1 LLSQAFKA
9 ASECARRYRGLFVSA
24 FLPEILW
31 SLQPEA
37 TESASKSA
45 PPRTGGGSPLDI
57 FGPGSQSIFLLV
69 LMFVVFYFLLI
80 RPQQKRQKET
90 ETMLKGLRRGD
101 KVRTT
106 GGIRGEIIEVRDAD
120 VDILIA
126 DKVKINVTRSHVAGL
141 DEKPSSG
148 DKPQKT

>member
-1 LLSQAFKA
+1 
-9 ASECARRYRGLFVSA
+9 VSA

-37 TESASKSA
+37 TEHASKTA
-45 PPRTGGGSPLDI
+45 PPASDSGPAGL
-57 FGPGSQSIFLLV
+57 FGPGTQSIVLLV

-90 ETMLKGLRRGD
+90 ESMLKALRRGD
-101 KVRTT
+101 KVRTS
-106 GGIRGEIIEVRDAD
+106 GGIRGEIIEIRDND
-120 VDILIA
+120 VDILIS
-126 DKVKINVTRSHVAGL
+126 DKVKINVLRAHIAGI

-148 DKPQKT
+148 DKPAKS

>member
-1 LLSQAFKA
+1 
-9 ASECARRYRGLFVSA
+9 VSA
-24 FLPEILW
+24 FLAEILW

-45 PPRTGGGSPLDI
+45 PPSGGGSPLDL
-57 FGPGSQSIFLLV
+57 FGPGTQSIFLLV

-106 GGIRGEIIEVRDAD
+106 GGIRGEIIEVRDHD
-120 VDILIA
+120 VDVLIA
-126 DKVKINVTRSHVAGL
+126 DKVKINVLRSHVAGL
-141 DEKPSSG
+141 DEKPSGG
-148 DKPQKT
+148 DKTGKT